1 MLGEAIDRTL
11 KQVPA
16 LSENG
21 LKLSRALH
29 KAVLQGGDGARRAA
43 DILHGVWLGHPLHP
57 MLTDVSI
64 GAWSLSSFFDILSLF
79 DDSQKSQNTADSLV
93 ELGNLAAL
101 PTVLAGL
108 ADFSTIPKGA
118 AGVGLGHATLNASAY
133 TLYLAS
139 GRARSAGNRS
149 QAVALSTF
157 ATSLML
163 ASAYLG
169 GHLSFS
175 KRVGVNH
182 AKPPA
187 GPQDWTPVLAST
199 DLQEANPARV
209 KVEGSPVLLYRKG
222 DRVMAIGAVCAHA
235 GGPLEK
241 GDFHDDSVQCP
252 WHDSVFSLQDGR
264 VVHGPSTYHVP
275 HYHARLN
282 DGSVEI
288 RLARA

>member
-1 MLGEAIDRTL
+1 MLGEVIHRTL

-29 KAVLQGGDGARRAA
+29 KAVLQGGDGARRVA
-43 DILHGVWLGHPLHP
+43 DFLHGVWLGHPLHP
-57 MLTDVSI
+57 VLTDVSV

-79 DDSQKSQNTADSLV
+79 DGSQKSQNTADSLV
-93 ELGNLAAL
+93 KLGNVAAL

-118 AGVGLGHATLNASAY
+118 AGVGLSHATLNAAGY

-139 GRARSAGNRS
+139 ARARSAGNRS
-149 QAVALSTF
+149 QAIALSAL
-157 ATSLML
+157 ATSIML

-175 KRVGVNH
+175 QRVGVNH

-187 GPQDWTPVLAST
+187 GPQDWTPVLTSA
-199 DLQEANPARV
+199 DLQEAKPVRAE
-209 KVEGSPVLLYRKG
+209 VEGSPVLLYRKG
-222 DRVMAIGAVCAHA
+222 NRIMAIGAVCAHA
-235 GGPLEK
+235 GGPLDE
-241 GDFHDDSVQCP
+241 GDFHDDNVQCP
-252 WHDSVFSLQDGR
+252 WHDSVFNLQDGR
-264 VVHGPSTYHVP
+264 VVHGPSTYPVP
-275 HYHARLN
+275 LYHARLN
-282 DGSVEI
+282 DGNVEI